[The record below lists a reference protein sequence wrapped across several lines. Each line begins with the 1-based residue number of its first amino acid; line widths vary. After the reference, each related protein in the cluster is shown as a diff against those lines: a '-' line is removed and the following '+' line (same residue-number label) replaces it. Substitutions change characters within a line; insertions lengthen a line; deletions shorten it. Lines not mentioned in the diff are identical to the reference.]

1 MQLKL
6 LKFFFILSLI
16 LYHSASISKAAIS
29 NNFNQKYLSNY
40 FSGLLSYG
48 NQDIDQALNF
58 FEKSKFLITKHPNY
72 LRQYIFTLIFNGQV
86 KKAVRQVNFRKNT
99 ESSDFFEA
107 YLLIA
112 LDNFSKKDFKQN
124 QKLFEEFNFDDTEDP
139 FEFIIFQILESY
151 NHLFLKRKIKEIDK
165 NYGNLSLITS
175 AFQNCYLSPESS
187 QSNFID
193 LINSD
198 TGDYSRYLFFYL
210 NNIIKTRDYNYAKE
224 ISSTIELLSSSLL
237 IAQSKMWID
246 NSDYLKFEKYFSCKN
261 ENDILSE
268 FFFLISNLYSSED
281 LYEKSNFYL
290 NISNYLNP
298 KFYFNLSLLAE
309 NYYLVDDHKRLKQI
323 LKTFDKEDE
332 IYYWYKHK
340 KLTQIISAKENDS
353 KALRFIENKF
363 KDYKNPSTK
372 VIYDMANIYKRS
384 KEYEKAIKY
393 YTIILSMLNKDS
405 KEYADILYKR
415 GGAYERIKDHE
426 NSDKDLLL
434 SLEINPDEPYV
445 LNYLAYS
452 WLERNYKI
460 SQSMDMLLVA
470 YKQRKN
476 DPYIIDSVGWAYY
489 LTGDYENA
497 EKYILQAVKIMP
509 DDPIV
514 NDHYGDILWK
524 LNRKIQAK
532 YFWKN
537 AYNLEETDQ
546 ELRKKIKKK
555 LLKGLEKT

>member
-58 FEKSKFLITKHPNY
+58 FEKSKFLINKHPNY
-72 LRQYIFTLIFNGQV
+72 LRQYIFTLILNGQV
-86 KKAVRQVNFRKNT
+86 KKAVRQINFRKNT

-107 YLLIA
+107 HLLIV

-139 FEFIIFQILESY
+139 FEFIIFEILKSY
-151 NHLFLKRKIKEIDK
+151 NHLFLKKKIREIDK
-165 NYGNLSLITS
+165 SYGNLSLITS

-210 NNIIKTRDYNYAKE
+210 NNIIKTKDYNYAKE

-268 FFFLISNLYSSED
+268 FFFLISNLYSSDD

-309 NYYLVDDHKRLKQI
+309 NYYLVDNHKRLKQI
-323 LKTFDKEDE
+323 LKSFNEEDE
-332 IYYWYKHK
+332 IYFWYKIK
-340 KLTQIISAKENDS
+340 KLTQIIASKENDI
-353 KALRFIENKF
+353 KALGFIENKF
-363 KDYKNPSTK
+363 KEYKNPSK
-372 VIYDMANIYKRS
+372 KIIYDMANIYKRS
-384 KEYEKAIKY
+384 EEYEKAINY
-393 YTIILSMLNKDS
+393 YTIVLTMLNKDS

-415 GGAYERIKDHE
+415 GGAYERIKDHK

-434 SLEINPDEPYV
+434 SLQINPNEPYV

-452 WLERNYKI
+452 WLERDYKI
-460 SQSMDMLLVA
+460 NESMDMLLIA

>member
-58 FEKSKFLITKHPNY
+58 FEKSKFLINKHPNY
-72 LRQYIFTLIFNGQV
+72 LRQYIFTLILNGQV

-151 NHLFLKRKIKEIDK
+151 NHLFLNRKIKEIDK

-268 FFFLISNLYSSED
+268 FFFLISNLYSSDD

-309 NYYLVDDHKRLKQI
+309 NYYLVDNHKRLKQI
-323 LKTFDKEDE
+323 LKSFNEEDE
-332 IYYWYKHK
+332 IYFWYKIK
-340 KLTQIISAKENDS
+340 KLTQIIASKENDI
-353 KALRFIENKF
+353 KALGFIENKF
-363 KDYKNPSTK
+363 KEYKNPSK
-372 VIYDMANIYKRS
+372 KIIYDMANIYKRS
-384 KEYEKAIKY
+384 EEYEKAINY
-393 YTIILSMLNKDS
+393 YTIVLTMLNKDS

-415 GGAYERIKDHE
+415 GGAYERIKDHK

-434 SLEINPDEPYV
+434 SLQINPNEPYV

-452 WLERNYKI
+452 WLERDYKI
-460 SQSMDMLLVA
+460 NESMDMLLIA

-546 ELRKKIKKK
+546 ELRKKIKRK

>member
-6 LKFFFILSLI
+6 LKFFFILCLI

-72 LRQYIFTLIFNGQV
+72 LRQYIFTLILNGQV

-151 NHLFLKRKIKEIDK
+151 NHLFLNRKVKEIDK

-268 FFFLISNLYSSED
+268 FFFLISNLYSSDD

-309 NYYLVDDHKRLKQI
+309 NYYLVDNHKRLKQI
-323 LKTFDKEDE
+323 LKSFNEEDE
-332 IYYWYKHK
+332 IYFWYKIK
-340 KLTQIISAKENDS
+340 KLTQIIASKENDI
-353 KALRFIENKF
+353 KALGFIENKF
-363 KDYKNPSTK
+363 KEYKNPSK
-372 VIYDMANIYKRS
+372 KIIYDMANIYKRS
-384 KEYEKAIKY
+384 EEYEKAINY
-393 YTIILSMLNKDS
+393 YTIVLTMLNKDS

-415 GGAYERIKDHE
+415 GGAYERIKDHK

-434 SLEINPDEPYV
+434 SLQINPNEPYV

-452 WLERNYKI
+452 WLERDYKI
-460 SQSMDMLLVA
+460 NESMDMLLIA

-546 ELRKKIKKK
+546 ELRKKIKRK

>member
-1 MQLKL
+1 MRLIII
-6 LKFFFILSLI
+6 ILSFL
-16 LYHSASISKAAIS
+16 LYQTNTYSNASVK
-29 NNFNQKYLSNY
+29 NKFNQKYLSNY

-58 FEKSKFLITKHPNY
+58 FEKSKFLINKHPNY
-72 LRQYIFTLIFNGQV
+72 LRQYIFTLILNGQV
-86 KKAVRQVNFRKNT
+86 KKAVRQINFRKNT

-107 YLLIA
+107 HLLIV

-139 FEFIIFQILESY
+139 FEFIIFEILKSY
-151 NHLFLKRKIKEIDK
+151 NHLFLKKKIREIDK
-165 NYGNLSLITS
+165 SYGNLSLITS

-210 NNIIKTRDYNYAKE
+210 NNIIKTKDYNYAKE

-268 FFFLISNLYSSED
+268 FFFLISNLYSSDD

-309 NYYLVDDHKRLKQI
+309 NYYLVDNHKRLKQI
-323 LKTFDKEDE
+323 LKSFNEEDE
-332 IYYWYKHK
+332 IYFWYKIK
-340 KLTQIISAKENDS
+340 KLTQIIASKENDI
-353 KALRFIENKF
+353 KALGFIENKF
-363 KDYKNPSTK
+363 KEYKNPSK
-372 VIYDMANIYKRS
+372 KIIYDMANIYKRS
-384 KEYEKAIKY
+384 EEYEKAINY
-393 YTIILSMLNKDS
+393 YTIVLTMLNKDS

-415 GGAYERIKDHE
+415 GGAYERIKDHK

-434 SLEINPDEPYV
+434 SLQINPNEPYV

-452 WLERNYKI
+452 WLERDYKI
-460 SQSMDMLLVA
+460 NESMDMLLIA

>member
-72 LRQYIFTLIFNGQV
+72 LRQYIFTLILNGQV

-151 NHLFLKRKIKEIDK
+151 NHLFLNRKIKEIDK

-268 FFFLISNLYSSED
+268 FFFLISNLYSSDD

-393 YTIILSMLNKDS
+393 YTIILSMLNKNS

-415 GGAYERIKDHE
+415 GGAYERIKDHK

-497 EKYILQAVKIMP
+497 EKYIIQSVKIMP

-514 NDHYGDILWK
+514 NDHYGDILWN
-524 LNRKIQAK
+524 LDRKIQAR
-532 YFWKN
+532 YFWSAVLKM
-537 AYNLEETDQ
+537 EDVEQ
-546 ELRKKIKKK
+546 ELFDQVKNKLINGPKKS
-555 LLKGLEKT
+555 